1 MAGDAATTDAPEF
14 LTVKELAELLR
25 LKERKVYD
33 LAASGAVPCSRATGK
48 LLFPKAEIDA
58 WIAASSQGGSATAAP
73 DRPGVFLGSHDPL
86 LEWAL
91 RQSRCGLATF
101 LDGSM
106 DGLTRLRAGE
116 GMAAG
121 IHLYNAETGD
131 WNVPVVQSLFSRQ
144 NLVLVR
150 FATRARGLVLAP
162 GLTSKITSLA
172 GLKGRRVALRQA
184 ESGTARVFA
193 SELARAG
200 LSLSDITPAEEA
212 RSELDAVLAVS
223 QGHAD
228 TTFGLEP
235 LARQFNLGFLPVITE
250 CFDLLVDR
258 KAWFDEPFQT
268 FLRFCQGDDFAT
280 RAKAQAGYDVTDLG
294 KVLWNG

>member
-1 MAGDAATTDAPEF
+1 MTGDVATTDAPEF
-14 LTVKELAELLR
+14 LTVKELADLLR

-58 WIAASSQGGSATAAP
+58 WIAASSQGGSATSP
-73 DRPGVFLGSHDPL
+73 DRPPVFLGSHDPL

-101 LDGSM
+101 FDGSM

-121 IHLYNAETGD
+121 IHLYDSETGD
-131 WNVPVVQSLFSRQ
+131 WNVPVVQSLFSGQ

-150 FATRARGLVLAP
+150 FATRARGLVLSQP
-162 GLTSKITSLA
+162 LTDTVKSLA
-172 GLKGRRVALRQA
+172 DLKGRRVALRQA

-200 LSLSDITPAEEA
+200 LSLSDITPTEEA

-228 TTFGLEP
+228 ATFGLEP

-258 KAWFDEPFQT
+258 KAWFDAPFQT
-268 FLRFCQGDDFAT
+268 FLRFCQSDDFAT